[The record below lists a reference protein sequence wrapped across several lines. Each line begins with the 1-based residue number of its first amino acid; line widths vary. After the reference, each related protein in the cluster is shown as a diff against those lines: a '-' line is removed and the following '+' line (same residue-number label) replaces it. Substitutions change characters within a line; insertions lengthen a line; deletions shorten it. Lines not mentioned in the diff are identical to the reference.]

1 MTFEER
7 KKRGKK
13 LEKEAGEY
21 LKQHYKDYRIEQQRV
36 FSSGRRPDYWLV
48 SKRNHRDRIAVEVKD
63 HSEAGVARESDLKQL
78 RMYQHQGIA
87 ERGVIVYPDS
97 VRVPHKVRRQAR
109 KSGQDIVRLSNDNC
123 FIATAAFG
131 TPLANEINLL
141 RRFRDQRLLLSA
153 RGREFVRLYYLTSPS
168 IAAFVTRSNYLRAM
182 IRVLIRALIALISAT
197 GKIQLRHKI
206 CMW

>member
-7 KKRGKK
+7 KKRGKR
-13 LEKEAGEY
+13 LEKDAGEY
-21 LKQHYKDYRIEQQRV
+21 LKQHYKDYRIERQRV

-78 RMYQHQGIA
+78 RMYQHQGMA

-97 VRVPHKVRRQAR
+97 VRVPRTVRRQAK
-109 KSGQDIVRLSNDNC
+109 KSSQEIVRLSNDNC

-131 TPLANEINLL
+131 TPLASEINLL
-141 RRFRDQRLLLSA
+141 RGFRDQRLLLSA
-153 RGREFVRLYYLTSPS
+153 KGREFVRFYYRISPP
-168 IAAFVTRSNYLRAM
+168 IAAFVRRSNGLRAV
-182 IRVLIRALIALISAT
+182 IRILIRWLLTLISAA
-197 GKIQLRHKI
+197 
-206 CMW
+206 